1 MATYDVQLSNGNVVM
16 ERLIILFVFQIILNS
31 MAIFIRKTLSIGGY

>member
-1 MATYDVQLSNGNVVM
+1 MAIYIVQVSNGNVVM
-16 ERLIILFVFQIILNS
+16 EQLFILFVFQIILNS